1 MDHREQR
8 AQVRLATLSGHV
20 ASTSAA
26 PGRMLEGKT
35 AIITGAGKGIGEAAA
50 LEMAAHG
57 AAVVVC
63 DLDGPAASS
72 VVQRIQAAGGR
83 AVAVQADVTS
93 EDAPA
98 RIVEAAVKAFGGL
111 DILVNNAGFTWD
123 GVIQKMTPTQWEMM
137 LKVHCTAP
145 FRLIQAA
152 TPYMRDAGRCCP
164 GRHTPHAP
172 FTWSTP
178 CSYPQAE
185 TDVAISRLKQRV
197 VGLGANGIT
206 DQMAVGGKAEAAGGG
221 SPKPRSIVNISST
234 TGTHGNAG
242 QANYATAKAGII
254 GLTKS
259 VAKEWGPFGVRC
271 NALAFG
277 LIDTR
282 LTRPKEGGEA
292 IEVDGQKVA
301 LGIPGADSYWKSVMS
316 QVPLRR
322 AGSAE
327 EAAGAIMMLVCPWA
341 AYVTGQVRILLGCL
355 LLPPAELANLQPEI
369 RQLAASSSQND
380 DDWVRV
386 VQAALGECSGQLDL
400 QPQLTGPRASEAMQK
415 TVRELWA
422 ALQHT
427 QTPPDF
433 RPLQE
438 PLLHPCVCPPA
449 LHTHCRAG
457 PLEHG
462 LFQPRAVPQA
472 SAALLALDPDNLM
485 APFTNNGAEAQGGAG
500 PRQDKVAASSQARR
514 GVGSTSASTPSSMFR
529 PSAPTQHHH
538 HHHHHHH
545 PQAKAPPGPGQA
557 VTQTQSLSSQP
568 QAPGTGSDLLERS
581 YPGLQPGHT
590 LPGALTAAATAP
602 APGLMG
608 LSRPAAGDSPSLG
621 PGGAEQLRSR
631 EQEHG
636 MQRPTPS
643 HDALK
648 HQHRS
653 HRRHNQQWRQHE
665 ESDEEQ
671 LVEAG

>member
-1 MDHREQR
+1 ENTVVLSPCCTSISLSMDHREQR

-26 PGRMLEGKT
+26 PGSMLEGKT

-172 FTWSTP
+172 FTWSTL
-178 CSYPQAE
+178 CSQPTGRNRYSHQQAE
-185 TDVAISRLKQRV
+185 AES
-197 VGLGANGIT
+197 
-206 DQMAVGGKAEAAGGG
+206 KAEAAGGG

-234 TGTHGNAG
+234 TGTSPLPLHPMPCCCCHEIRRPGTHGNAG

-301 LGIPGADSYWKSVMS
+301 LGIPGADSYWKSVKS

-341 AYVTGQVRILLGCL
+341 AYVTGQVI
-355 LLPPAELANLQPEI
+355 E
-369 RQLAASSSQND
+369 
-380 DDWVRV
+380 V
-386 VQAALGECSGQLDL
+386 
-400 QPQLTGPRASEAMQK
+400 
-415 TVRELWA
+415 
-422 ALQHT
+422 
-427 QTPPDF
+427 
-433 RPLQE
+433 
-438 PLLHPCVCPPA
+438 
-449 LHTHCRAG
+449 
-457 PLEHG
+457 
-462 LFQPRAVPQA
+462 
-472 SAALLALDPDNLM
+472 
-485 APFTNNGAEAQGGAG
+485 NG
-500 PRQDKVAASSQARR
+500 
-514 GVGSTSASTPSSMFR
+514 GSFM
-529 PSAPTQHHH
+529 
-538 HHHHHHH
+538 
-545 PQAKAPPGPGQA
+545 
-557 VTQTQSLSSQP
+557 
-568 QAPGTGSDLLERS
+568 
-581 YPGLQPGHT
+581 
-590 LPGALTAAATAP
+590 
-602 APGLMG
+602 
-608 LSRPAAGDSPSLG
+608 
-621 PGGAEQLRSR
+621 
-631 EQEHG
+631 
-636 MQRPTPS
+636 
-643 HDALK
+643 
-648 HQHRS
+648 
-653 HRRHNQQWRQHE
+653 
-665 ESDEEQ
+665 
-671 LVEAG
+671 

>member
-152 TPYMRDAGRCCP
+152 TPYMRDAGK
-164 GRHTPHAP
+164 T
-172 FTWSTP
+172 
-178 CSYPQAE
+178 
-185 TDVAISRLKQRV
+185 
-197 VGLGANGIT
+197 
-206 DQMAVGGKAEAAGGG
+206 EAAGGG

-341 AYVTGQVRILLGCL
+341 AYVTGQVI
-355 LLPPAELANLQPEI
+355 E
-369 RQLAASSSQND
+369 
-380 DDWVRV
+380 V
-386 VQAALGECSGQLDL
+386 
-400 QPQLTGPRASEAMQK
+400 
-415 TVRELWA
+415 
-422 ALQHT
+422 
-427 QTPPDF
+427 
-433 RPLQE
+433 
-438 PLLHPCVCPPA
+438 
-449 LHTHCRAG
+449 
-457 PLEHG
+457 
-462 LFQPRAVPQA
+462 
-472 SAALLALDPDNLM
+472 
-485 APFTNNGAEAQGGAG
+485 NG
-500 PRQDKVAASSQARR
+500 
-514 GVGSTSASTPSSMFR
+514 GSFM
-529 PSAPTQHHH
+529 
-538 HHHHHHH
+538 
-545 PQAKAPPGPGQA
+545 
-557 VTQTQSLSSQP
+557 
-568 QAPGTGSDLLERS
+568 
-581 YPGLQPGHT
+581 
-590 LPGALTAAATAP
+590 
-602 APGLMG
+602 
-608 LSRPAAGDSPSLG
+608 
-621 PGGAEQLRSR
+621 
-631 EQEHG
+631 
-636 MQRPTPS
+636 
-643 HDALK
+643 
-648 HQHRS
+648 
-653 HRRHNQQWRQHE
+653 
-665 ESDEEQ
+665 
-671 LVEAG
+671 